1 MLILFHHYENELNLL
16 TLLVP
21 HIAWFSETGC
31 FKRKLL
37 GVNYGKANAGNSLGK
52 GMTKTFTDIINT
64 CNTISK
70 ILVLETDR
78 ILKMIGN

>member
-1 MLILFHHYENELNLL
+1 MGKR
-16 TLLVP
+16 TLV
-21 HIAWFSETGC
+21 I
-31 FKRKLL
+31 LL
-37 GVNYGKANAGNSLGK
+37 GKEWPE
-52 GMTKTFTDIINT
+52 TFTDIINT